1 MKFYMS
7 MPLVTTTKVK
17 MWYASV
23 ILEAHSC
30 LFQSTFPSR
39 VTIILTS
46 IHVDLLCLFKISYKW
61 NHVSHIYI
69 YI

>member
-1 MKFYMS
+1 MS

-46 IHVDLLCLFKISYKW
+46 IHVDLLCLF
-61 NHVSHIYI
+61 
-69 YI
+69 